1 MGAKIHIR
9 DLKRQPNF
17 KKPTL
22 LKLYKETYGFLA
34 AITSHM
40 IEKSP
45 ITYQI
50 VRLASCMGPLWVL
63 KIQLKIAN

>member
-1 MGAKIHIR
+1 MGVKIHIR

-40 IEKSP
+40 IEQSP
-45 ITYQI
+45 STYQI
-50 VRLASCMGPLWVL
+50 VRS
-63 KIQLKIAN
+63 KIQG